1 MFFIPTKVATFV
13 GPVTAIPVLLFS
25 GFFVNFD
32 TIPKYLQWS
41 SYVSYV
47 RCVAESTEAA
57 LKVPA
62 KLTTHVTPW
71 FSLRYG
77 FEGVILSIYG
87 MNRSELECPGNMC
100 KFQQPEEVLQLLD
113 VEDAKLYMD
122 FIVLGIFFI
131 IFRLTT
137 YFVLRY
143 KVTSER

>member
-1 MFFIPTKVATFV
+1 
-13 GPVTAIPVLLFS
+13 
-25 GFFVNFD
+25 
-32 TIPKYLQWS
+32 
-41 SYVSYV
+41 
-47 RCVAESTEAA
+47 
-57 LKVPA
+57 
-62 KLTTHVTPW
+62 
-71 FSLRYG
+71 
-77 FEGVILSIYG
+77 

-137 YFVLRY
+137 YLVLRY